1 MAAALTARIPIKDK
15 HGRVVGEREV
25 ATYAGLLARA
35 HAEGLKR
42 IATKLLQIPH
52 PDNGDVA
59 IASAE
64 VEMRDGTTFTG
75 IGDASPRN
83 VPSRIAEA
91 TIRMAETRAK
101 ARALRDATDIG
112 IVALEELADL
122 VEHRDDEPPRRA
134 GPLASLVHKAIN
146 DVAARAEPQSA
157 AVERPAGA
165 TPAEMSE
172 PQHRLLLRLLAEQG
186 VSGDA
191 ADARLRE
198 LAGVAATAQITMS
211 TASRL
216 IALHQ
221 NGRPNRV
228 GNGAGH

>member
-15 HGRVVGEREV
+15 HGRTVGEREV

-42 IATKLLQIPH
+42 IATKLLQVPH

-91 TIRMAETRAK
+91 TIRMAEARAK

-122 VEHRDDEPPRRA
+122 VEHRDEEPPPGD
-134 GPLASLVHKAIN
+134 GPLAPLVRKALAEAQAKATRN
-146 DVAARAEPQSA
+146 DVAD
-157 AVERPAGA
+157 ERSDSTSPS
-165 TPAEMSE
+165 MSE
-172 PQHRLLLRLLAEQG
+172 PQHRLLLRLLSERG
-186 VSGDA
+186 IDGDA
-191 ADARLRE
+191 AESRLRE
-198 LAGVAATAQITMS
+198 LAGVDATTS
-211 TASRL
+211 VSRGVASKVIETLQRD
-216 IALHQ
+216 
-221 NGRPNRV
+221 RPAG
-228 GNGAGH
+228 GNGAAHR

>member
-1 MAAALTARIPIKDK
+1 MAAALTVRIPIKDR
-15 HGRVVGEREV
+15 HGRTVGEREV

-42 IATKLLQIPH
+42 IATRLLQVPH

-122 VEHRDDEPPRRA
+122 VEHRDEEPPCGD
-134 GPLASLVHKAIN
+134 GPLAPLVRTALAEAQAKATCN
-146 DVAARAEPQSA
+146 DAAD
-157 AVERPAGA
+157 ERPGS
-165 TPAEMSE
+165 TPPPMSE
-172 PQHRLLLRLLAEQG
+172 AQHRLLLRLLAERG
-186 VSGDA
+186 LDGDA
-191 ADARLRE
+191 AESRLRE
-198 LAGVAATAQITMS
+198 LASVDAATRIS
-211 TASRL
+211 KSVASRVIEKL
-216 IALHQ
+216 QHD
-221 NGRPNRV
+221 R
-228 GNGAGH
+228 GNGNGEAR